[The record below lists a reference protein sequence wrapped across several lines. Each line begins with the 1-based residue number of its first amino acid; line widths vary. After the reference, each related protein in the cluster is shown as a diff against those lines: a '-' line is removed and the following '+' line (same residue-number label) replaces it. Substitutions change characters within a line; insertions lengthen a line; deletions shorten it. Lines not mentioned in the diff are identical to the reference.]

1 MTDQLDDR
9 YDVVVLGGGAAGL
22 NGAMMLARSRRRVV
36 VIDAGA
42 PRNAPADRV
51 HGLLGHDGIPPAEL
65 LERGRSEVRRYGGH
79 VVTGEVTGAARDD
92 RGFAVTLADGSA
104 THARRL
110 LVTTG
115 LVDVLPE
122 VPGVRERW
130 GRDVLHCPY
139 CHGWEVRDRA
149 IAILATGPMSMHQ
162 ALLFRQL
169 SEDVTFLSHG
179 VKPDGE
185 QAEQLAARGI
195 PVVDGPVASL
205 EIADDRL
212 VGVRMGD
219 GTVIDCEA
227 VVVSPR
233 MVARAGFLDDLGL
246 RPVEHPSGMG
256 DHVPCD
262 ATGRT
267 DVPGVWV
274 AGNVTDLVAQV
285 GAAASQGA
293 FAGAQINADLVMEET
308 EGVDARRTVGGHV
321 HEEHPTDP
329 AEFWEDFYRPG
340 HQPWSGR
347 PNQALVTELTDQPV
361 PVGGGRA
368 LDLGCGAGADAIWL
382 AQQGWTV
389 TGVDISASALDH
401 AAAEAETA
409 GVADRI
415 EWLQHDLDGGL
426 PDGTWDLVAAA
437 YLHSPVELQREKVL
451 RRAAAAVAPGGT
463 LIVIGHQ
470 DPGSR
475 QPDPPVDVTFP
486 TADDVLASLDLDGW
500 TVERAEALQ
509 VEVASPEGV
518 PGSRTTTSCVCVVPR
533 SRRAPD
539 STTSRSGVHT
549 RDPAAFD
556 GRAGHSRRTSPR
568 AASRVIFQQSG
579 DRP

>member
-36 VIDAGA
+36 VIDAGT
-42 PRNAPADRV
+42 PRNAPADGV

-92 RGFAVTLADGSA
+92 RGFTVTLADGST
-104 THARRL
+104 THGRRL

-139 CHGWEVRDRA
+139 CHGWEVRDQA
-149 IAILATGPMSMHQ
+149 IAILATGPMSVHQ

-169 SEDVTFLSHG
+169 SEDVTFLAHAAT
-179 VKPDGE
+179 PDGE
-185 QAEQLAARGI
+185 QAGQLAARGI

-205 EIADDRL
+205 EIAGDRL
-212 VGVRMGD
+212 VGVRMSD
-219 GTVIDCEA
+219 GTVIDCGA

-246 RPVEHPSGMG
+246 HPVQHPSGMG
-256 DHVPCD
+256 EHVPGD

-274 AGNVTDLVAQV
+274 AGNVTDLAAQV
-285 GAAASQGA
+285 GTAASQGA

-308 EGVDARRTVGGHV
+308 GHV
-321 HEEHPTDP
+321 HEGHPTDP
-329 AEFWEDFYRPG
+329 VEFWEDFYRPG
-340 HQPWSGR
+340 RQPWSGR
-347 PNQALVTELTDQPV
+347 PNQVLVAELTDQPV
-361 PVGGGRA
+361 AAGGTA

-389 TGVDISASALDH
+389 TGVDISAAALDH
-401 AAAEAETA
+401 AAAEADAA

-415 EWLQHDLDGGL
+415 EWLRRDLDSGM

-470 DPGSR
+470 NPGPR
-475 QPDPPVDVTFP
+475 HPGPPPDVTFP
-486 TADDVLASLDLDGW
+486 TADDVLATLDVEGW
-500 TVERAEALQ
+500 TVERAEAVQ
-509 VEVASPEGV
+509 VERTAPDGS
-518 PGSRTTTSCVCVVPR
+518 PGSHTDNVVRLRRPR
-533 SRRAPD
+533 GAED
-539 STTSRSGVHT
+539 
-549 RDPAAFD
+549 
-556 GRAGHSRRTSPR
+556 
-568 AASRVIFQQSG
+568 
-579 DRP
+579 